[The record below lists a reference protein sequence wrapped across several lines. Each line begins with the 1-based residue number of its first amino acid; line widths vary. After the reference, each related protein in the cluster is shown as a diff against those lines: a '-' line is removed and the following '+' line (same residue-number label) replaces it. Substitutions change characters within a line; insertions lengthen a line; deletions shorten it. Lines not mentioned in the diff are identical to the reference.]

1 MLRAYKGLL
10 LSAFSSTTLL
20 QVACSWLLCKPSI
33 TTYIFTFLLHD
44 TYLILVL
51 VNVLYLVP
59 PLIKRLNNY

>member
-10 LSAFSSTTLL
+10 LSAFSSTTQL
-20 QVACSWLLCKPSI
+20 QVASWRERFASPSI

-59 PLIKRLNNY
+59 PY